1 MHISNNDFSP
11 QSNSRCLIAAL
22 SVLVL
27 AYFAFPVAMAL
38 GYVSMALAFVLGLFA
53 WKSLRE
59 YAYVL
64 RSPLVIAALGLY
76 VLMLLGWAYTPAPLD
91 DVRLHFSKYAKLLLV
106 PVFILLLQNEKW
118 RQRCVYAF
126 MAAMGFILVSAYAN
140 IFFQLPWS
148 STQNLGWGQDHT
160 VIGDYITQNIM
171 MVFFAILLLEKAVT
185 SSHRMEQAFF
195 ATSFVL
201 AVLVVTHLSNGRTGY
216 LLLIVALGMYALK
229 WARGWKQW
237 LTIGV
242 VACVIALSLASS
254 ERVQHRVEQAVT
266 ELENSDSM
274 EITSIGGR
282 YNFWKYTLQM
292 TLEKPL
298 QGWGTGSY
306 HSQWCEHVT
315 VDGWCGFGRWHPHNQ
330 YLFFWMEHGLLG
342 LALFVLFVVS
352 PIWMT
357 RKMPDSPRR
366 IAWCFS
372 ALFAVNSM
380 INASLFSSRE
390 SHFFVMMTCL
400 ACAGIVLQSVR
411 SSQRPT

>member
-1 MHISNNDFSP
+1 MHIPNIESANQ
-11 QSNSRCLIAAL
+11 QSSKCLTAAL

-27 AYFAFPVAMAL
+27 AYFAFPVAMGL
-38 GYVSMALAFVLGLFA
+38 GYVSMALAFVLGLLA

-59 YAYVL
+59 DAPLL
-64 RSPLVIAALGLY
+64 RSPLVISALGLY
-76 VLMLLGWAYTPAPLD
+76 VLMLLGWMYTPAPLE

-106 PVFILLLQNEKW
+106 PVFILLLQDEKW

-171 MVFFAILLLEKAVT
+171 MVFFAILLLEKAVA
-185 SSHRMEQAFF
+185 SAELKVRLFYAL
-195 ATSFVL
+195 SFVL

-216 LLLIVALGMYALK
+216 VLLIVSLGVYALK

-242 VACVIALSLASS
+242 VACVIGLSLASS
-254 ERVQHRVEQAVT
+254 ARVQQRVEMAVT

-292 TLEKPL
+292 TLAKPL

-315 VDGWCGFGRWHPHNQ
+315 AEGWCGFGRWHPHNQ
-330 YLFFWMEHGLLG
+330 YLFFWMEHGILG
-342 LALFVLFVVS
+342 LVLFVLFVAS

-357 RKMPDSPRR
+357 RKMPESPRR

-372 ALFAVNSM
+372 ALFAVNSL

-400 ACAGIVLQSVR
+400 ACAGISLAYNQKVK
-411 SSQRPT
+411 T

>member
-1 MHISNNDFSP
+1 
-11 QSNSRCLIAAL
+11 
-22 SVLVL
+22 
-27 AYFAFPVAMAL
+27 MAL
-38 GYVSMALAFVLGLFA
+38 GYVTMALAFILGVCA
-53 WKSLRE
+53 WSEFRNK
-59 YAYVL
+59 AKIIK
-64 RSPLVIAALGLY
+64 SPLVIAAIGLY
-76 VLMLLGWAYTPAPLD
+76 VLMLLGSFYTSAPWED
-91 DVRLHFSKYAKLLLV
+91 IRLHFSKYAKLLLV
-106 PVFILLLQNEKW
+106 PIFIFLLQDERW
-118 RQRCVYAF
+118 RQRCIYAF

-171 MVFFAILLLEKAVT
+171 MVFFAILLLEKTVT
-185 SSHRMEQAFF
+185 SDDFKVRLFF
-195 ATSFVL
+195 ALSFVL

-216 LLLIVALGMYALK
+216 LLLIVSLAVYALK

-237 LTIGV
+237 LAIGV
-242 VACVIALSLASS
+242 VACVIGLSLASS
-254 ERVQHRVEQAVT
+254 ERVQQRVEMAVT

-315 VDGWCGFGRWHPHNQ
+315 AEGWCGFGRWHPHNQ
-330 YLFFWMEHGLLG
+330 YLFFWMEHGILG
-342 LALFVLFVVS
+342 LVLFALFVVS
-352 PIWMT
+352 PLWMT
-357 RKMPDSPRR
+357 RKMPESPRR

-372 ALFAVNSM
+372 ALFAVNSL

-400 ACAGIVLQSVR
+400 ACAGITLAYK
-411 SSQRPT
+411 PKDKY

>member
-1 MHISNNDFSP
+1 MHIPNIESANQQPSK
-11 QSNSRCLIAAL
+11 CLTAAL

-27 AYFAFPVAMAL
+27 AYFAFPVAMGL
-38 GYVSMALAFVLGLFA
+38 GYVSMALAFVLGLLA

-59 YAYVL
+59 DAPLL
-64 RSPLVIAALGLY
+64 RSPLVISALGLY
-76 VLMLLGWAYTPAPLD
+76 ALMLLGWMYTPAPLE

-106 PVFILLLQNEKW
+106 PVFILLLQDEKW

-171 MVFFAILLLEKAVT
+171 MVFFAILLLEKAVV
-185 SSHRMEQAFF
+185 SGELKVRLFYAL
-195 ATSFVL
+195 SFVL

-216 LLLIVALGMYALK
+216 VLLIVSLGVYALK

-242 VACVIALSLASS
+242 VACVIGLSLASS
-254 ERVQHRVEQAVT
+254 ARVQQRVEMAVT

-315 VDGWCGFGRWHPHNQ
+315 AEGWCEFGRWHPHNQ
-330 YLFFWMEHGLLG
+330 YLFFWMEHGILG
-342 LALFVLFVVS
+342 LVLFVLFVVS

-357 RKMPDSPRR
+357 RKMPESPRR

-372 ALFAVNSM
+372 ALFAVNSL

-400 ACAGIVLQSVR
+400 ACAGIAMQSVR
-411 SSQRPT
+411 SSQQRT

>member
-11 QSNSRCLIAAL
+11 QSTSKCLTAAL

-76 VLMLLGWAYTPAPLD
+76 ALVALGWTYTTAPWAD
-91 DVRLHFSKYAKLLLV
+91 AEVHFTKYAKLLLV
-106 PVFILLLQNEKW
+106 PVFMLLLQQDEKW

-185 SSHRMEQAFF
+185 SNHRIEQAFF
-195 ATSFVL
+195 AISFVL

-216 LLLIVALGMYALK
+216 LLLIVALGVYALK

-237 LTIGV
+237 LAIAM
-242 VACVIALSLASS
+242 VACVVGLSLASS

-292 TLEKPL
+292 ILEKPV

-306 HSQWCEHVT
+306 HSQWCKHVT
-315 VDGWCGFGRWHPHNQ
+315 EDGWCAFGRWHPHNQ
-330 YLFFWMEHGLLG
+330 YLFFWMEHGILALG
-342 LALFVLFVVS
+342 LFVIFVVS

-357 RKMPDSPRR
+357 RRMPESQQRL
-366 IAWCFS
+366 AWCFS
-372 ALFAVNSM
+372 ALFAVNSL

-400 ACAGIVLQSVR
+400 ACAGIAVQSVR
-411 SSQRPT
+411 AKKLE

>member
-1 MHISNNDFSP
+1 MHISNIDSANQKHSK
-11 QSNSRCLIAAL
+11 CLTAAL
-22 SVLVL
+22 GVLVL
-27 AYFAFPVAMAL
+27 AYFAFPVAMGL
-38 GYVSMALAFVLGLFA
+38 GYVSMALAFVLGLLA
-53 WKSLRE
+53 WKSLRTD
-59 YAYVL
+59 VRLL
-64 RSPLVIAALGLY
+64 RSPLVVSALGLY
-76 VLMLLGWAYTPAPLD
+76 ALMLLGWIYTPAPMED
-91 DVRLHFSKYAKLLLV
+91 IRLHFSKYAKLLLV
-106 PVFILLLQNEKW
+106 PVFILLLQDEKW

-185 SSHRMEQAFF
+185 SVGVKARLFYAL
-195 ATSFVL
+195 SFVL

-216 LLLIVALGMYALK
+216 LLLIVSLGVYALK

-242 VACVIALSLASS
+242 VACVIGLSLASS
-254 ERVQHRVEQAVT
+254 ARVQQRVEMAVT

-315 VDGWCGFGRWHPHNQ
+315 AEGWCGFGRWHPHNQ
-330 YLFFWMEHGLLG
+330 YLFFWMEHGILG
-342 LALFVLFVVS
+342 LVLFVLFVVS

-357 RKMPDSPRR
+357 RKMPESPRR

-372 ALFAVNSM
+372 ALFAVNSL

-400 ACAGIVLQSVR
+400 ACAGISLAYNQKVK
-411 SSQRPT
+411 T

>member
-1 MHISNNDFSP
+1 MHIPNIESANQ
-11 QSNSRCLIAAL
+11 QSSKCLTAAL

-27 AYFAFPVAMAL
+27 AYFAFPIAMGL
-38 GYVSMALAFVLGLFA
+38 GYVSMALAFVLGLLA

-59 YAYVL
+59 DAPLL
-64 RSPLVIAALGLY
+64 RSPLVISALGLY
-76 VLMLLGWAYTPAPLD
+76 ALMLLGWMYTPAPLE

-106 PVFILLLQNEKW
+106 PVFILLLQDEKW

-126 MAAMGFILVSAYAN
+126 MAAMGLILVSAYAN

-171 MVFFAILLLEKAVT
+171 MVFFAILLLEKAVA
-185 SSHRMEQAFF
+185 SAELKVRLFYAL
-195 ATSFVL
+195 SFVL

-216 LLLIVALGMYALK
+216 VLLIVSLGVYALK

-242 VACVIALSLASS
+242 VACVIGLSLASS
-254 ERVQHRVEQAVT
+254 ARVQQRVEMTVT

-315 VDGWCGFGRWHPHNQ
+315 ADGWCGFGRWHPHNQ
-330 YLFFWMEHGLLG
+330 YLFFWMEHGILG
-342 LALFVLFVVS
+342 LVLFVLFVVS

-357 RKMPDSPRR
+357 RKMPESPRR

-372 ALFAVNSM
+372 ALFAVNSL

-400 ACAGIVLQSVR
+400 ACAGISLAYNQKVK
-411 SSQRPT
+411 T

>member
-1 MHISNNDFSP
+1 MHISNIDSANQKHSK
-11 QSNSRCLIAAL
+11 CLTAAL
-22 SVLVL
+22 GVLVL
-27 AYFAFPVAMAL
+27 AYFAFPVAMGL
-38 GYVSMALAFVLGLFA
+38 GYVSMALAFVLGLLA
-53 WKSLRE
+53 WKSLRTD
-59 YAYVL
+59 AQLL
-64 RSPLVIAALGLY
+64 RSPLVISALGLY
-76 VLMLLGWAYTPAPLD
+76 ALMLVGWIYTSAPMED
-91 DVRLHFSKYAKLLLV
+91 IRLHFSKYAKLLLV
-106 PVFILLLQNEKW
+106 PVFILLLQDEKW

-185 SSHRMEQAFF
+185 SVGVKARLIYAL
-195 ATSFVL
+195 SFVL

-216 LLLIVALGMYALK
+216 LLLIVSLGVYALK

-242 VACVIALSLASS
+242 VACVIGLSLASS
-254 ERVQHRVEQAVT
+254 ARVQQRVEMAVT

-315 VDGWCGFGRWHPHNQ
+315 AEGWCGFGRWHPHNQ
-330 YLFFWMEHGLLG
+330 YLFFWMEHGILG
-342 LALFVLFVVS
+342 LVLFVLFVVS

-357 RKMPDSPRR
+357 RQMPESPRR
-366 IAWCFS
+366 MAWCFS
-372 ALFAVNSM
+372 ALFAVNSL

-400 ACAGIVLQSVR
+400 ACAGISLAYKQKVK
-411 SSQRPT
+411 T